1 LCVCLGQCGVP
12 FDDIV
17 GFGDASIF
25 PHCSVG
31 KAKIHIK
38 VGRAVGSLDSSLAN
52 DGLSVLCLDFGCDC
66 QMVERGEDRVV
77 KGGEGFFG
85 GLVTGWEPSYFAIV
99 VDELEDGASLMFV
112 PHAIEPFIV

>member
-1 LCVCLGQCGVP
+1 
-12 FDDIV
+12 
-17 GFGDASIF
+17 
-25 PHCSVG
+25 
-31 KAKIHIK
+31 
-38 VGRAVGSLDSSLAN
+38 
-52 DGLSVLCLDFGCDC
+52 
-66 QMVERGEDRVV
+66 MVERGEDRVV